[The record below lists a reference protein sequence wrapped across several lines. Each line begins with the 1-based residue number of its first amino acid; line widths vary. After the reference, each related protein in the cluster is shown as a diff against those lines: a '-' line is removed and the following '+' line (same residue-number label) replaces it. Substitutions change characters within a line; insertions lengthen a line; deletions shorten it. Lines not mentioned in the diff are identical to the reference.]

1 MKKYF
6 KKFVI
11 LISLFAVL
19 ALPNIILAASQSL
32 NNLKTV
38 GEGGTGADNAPWAK
52 SSDTNSLSGVI
63 GIVIQAFLGLL
74 GVIFLIYMIYA
85 GYSWM
90 TAQGDEEKVTKA
102 KDTIQ
107 RAVIGLIVIIGAY
120 AISFW
125 VFDKLLTTTSILK

>member
-6 KKFVI
+6 KKIII
-11 LISLFAVL
+11 LISLTAIL
-19 ALPNIILAASQSL
+19 ALPYIVLAESQSTV
-32 NNLKTV
+32 NLKQV
-38 GEGGTGADNAPWAK
+38 GEKGDTPPWSGAT
-52 SSDTNSLSGVI
+52 DTSLAGIVS
-63 GIVIQAFLGLL
+63 IVIQAFLGLL
-74 GVIFLIYMIYA
+74 GVLFLTYLLYA
-85 GYSWM
+85 GYHWM
-90 TAQGDEEKVTKA
+90 TAQGDEKKVDKA